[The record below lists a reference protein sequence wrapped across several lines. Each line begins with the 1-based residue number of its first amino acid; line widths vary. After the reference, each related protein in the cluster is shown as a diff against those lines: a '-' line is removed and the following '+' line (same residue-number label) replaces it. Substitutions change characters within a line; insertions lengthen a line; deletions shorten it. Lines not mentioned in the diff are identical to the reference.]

1 MRMETGRGSVAT
13 YGNVFGLAAVAATS
27 VGGKA
32 VNQDAAGRFVAQ
44 PGDPNAETAVVCV
57 ADGVTSSPFSEFG
70 AAMAVA
76 TAMAAGRDWI
86 CRSSE
91 TPLPDR
97 LLEHLAACRRAMAEV
112 RDAIRVA
119 LAAVVS
125 GTERNIPETAGEEA
139 FRQLALLDGGYAEA
153 LCTTVL
159 VVVANRES
167 VVGAAVGNGGIY
179 RIRHGDIASIWWAPA
194 EGALPQH
201 VGADSMPDAVTFG
214 FKERGLSGK
223 AAAVGV
229 VTDGVGSLD
238 RFREGRRGY
247 PDRLDADAVL
257 KEILDRM
264 QARGVAADFL
274 DNLSM
279 AEIAKV

>member
-1 MRMETGRGSVAT
+1 
-13 YGNVFGLAAVAATS
+13 
-27 VGGKA
+27 
-32 VNQDAAGRFVAQ
+32 
-44 PGDPNAETAVVCV
+44 
-57 ADGVTSSPFSEFG
+57 
-70 AAMAVA
+70 
-76 TAMAAGRDWI
+76 
-86 CRSSE
+86 
-91 TPLPDR
+91 
-97 LLEHLAACRRAMAEV
+97 
-112 RDAIRVA
+112 
-119 LAAVVS
+119 
-125 GTERNIPETAGEEA
+125 
-139 FRQLALLDGGYAEA
+139 
-153 LCTTVL
+153 
-159 VVVANRES
+159 
-167 VVGAAVGNGGIY
+167 
-179 RIRHGDIASIWWAPA
+179 
-194 EGALPQH
+194 
-201 VGADSMPDAVTFG
+201 MPDAVTFG